1 MNTARKPS
9 RRKVAALPPAPL
21 PALTPTVATIVHR
34 IVEVIC
40 KQGHEPGQRLVEQSL
55 ADSLGVSRSP
65 VRKALQY
72 LEGLGAV
79 TSIPNRGFVLVQRPP
94 ELRALALPVS
104 EESDEANYLRI
115 ADERLAG
122 ALPDEVSESELME
135 RFALSRLQVQRIL
148 NRMGREGLAERKPG
162 RGWLFMPFLD
172 SAKAYNEG
180 YRFRMIIEPAALLEP
195 GYLVDKALFGRVR
208 REQLAMLDDGIERWS
223 RAELFRVGAEF
234 HEAIV
239 ACAHNSF
246 LLDGLRKLN
255 QVRRLLEYRA
265 NVDRT
270 RLYRQCEEHLALLD
284 LIEAGDRMEASHRLR
299 QHLDVVRGIK
309 LHRPQPPQGGF
320 EVHL

>member
-1 MNTARKPS
+1 
-9 RRKVAALPPAPL
+9 
-21 PALTPTVATIVHR
+21 
-34 IVEVIC
+34 
-40 KQGHEPGQRLVEQSL
+40 
-55 ADSLGVSRSP
+55 
-65 VRKALQY
+65 
-72 LEGLGAV
+72 
-79 TSIPNRGFVLVQRPP
+79 
-94 ELRALALPVS
+94 
-104 EESDEANYLRI
+104 
-115 ADERLAG
+115 
-122 ALPDEVSESELME
+122 
-135 RFALSRLQVQRIL
+135 LSRLQVQRIL

-162 RGWLFMPFLD
+162 RGWMFMPFLD

-180 YRFRMIIEPAALLEP
+180 YRYRMIIEPAALLEP
-195 GYLVDKALFGRVR
+195 GYRVDKALFERVR
-208 REQLAMLDDGIERWS
+208 REQLAMLDGGIERWS

-239 ACAHNSF
+239 ACADNAF

-270 RLYRQCEEHLALLD
+270 RLYKQSEEHLMLLD

-309 LHRPQPPQGGF
+309 LQQPRPPAQGAGI